1 MNPSLDTAR
10 VPFPSSPP
18 KTQNSR
24 QPSIAI
30 PTSNTS
36 TIPPRRTNLSR
47 PSPLSRLHSSPG
59 ANRPDADNNRPGM
72 YKAPPSPCY
81 VHSLLEKYGHLP
93 APPYNH
99 SPLHPAPS
107 GNHGHPEQEMRA
119 GGGPSSHKADPF
131 LSRSSDTSTP
141 ASGNAHIPYAP
152 LDIVPG
158 LSAVSTISPDLSD
171 GPRVKSRLQVSAPAW
186 EDLDDAEDGGSITRQ
201 LAETAT
207 GVREMSKQL
216 GRTKVKSNIQHVLI
230 VTKARDNALIKL
242 TREVAVYLMNK
253 KTGNNGR
260 SNGRGM
266 VVYVDSQ
273 LRTSKRFNAAGL
285 EKEHPEFFKP
295 YPRRRSSSSASIHT
309 LSTSL
314 SDVSL
319 LSRASSIGGAKRRS
333 DSGRDAD
340 NEQGQLRYWTADMC
354 SNTPNLFDFV
364 VTVSHTGCLIRLCLS
379 NDLHHSSAATE
390 PYCSR
395 HGSSRE
401 SCHRSYPSPS
411 APSAS

>member
-1 MNPSLDTAR
+1 M
-10 VPFPSSPP
+10 F
-18 KTQNSR
+18 
-24 QPSIAI
+24 
-30 PTSNTS
+30 
-36 TIPPRRTNLSR
+36 
-47 PSPLSRLHSSPG
+47 
-59 ANRPDADNNRPGM
+59 
-72 YKAPPSPCY
+72 KAPPSPCY
-81 VHSLLEKYGHLP
+81 VHSHLEKYGQLP

-99 SPLHPAPS
+99 TPWNSTSQQSLGGKHE
-107 GNHGHPEQEMRA
+107 EQEKRRDGQA
-119 GGGPSSHKADPF
+119 GSSSQKADPP
-131 LSRSSDTSTP
+131 LSRTSEISTP
-141 ASGNAHIPYAP
+141 ASAQEQSHTPYAA
-152 LDIVPG
+152 DIVTG
-158 LSAVSTISPDLSD
+158 LSAVSTIHPDSSD
-171 GPRVKSRLQVSAPAW
+171 GSRVKSRLQVSAPAW

-230 VTKARDNALIKL
+230 VTKARDNGLIKL

-309 LSTSL
+309 LSTSI
-314 SDVSL
+314 SEVSL
-319 LSRASSIGGAKRRS
+319 LSRASSISGAKRRS
-333 DSGRDAD
+333 DNGRDAD
-340 NEQGQLRYWTADMC
+340 NDQGQLRYWTADMC

-364 VTVSHTGCLIRLCLS
+364 VTVSPPSRIADRG
-379 NDLHHSSAATE
+379 DLTLE
-390 PYCSR
+390 PTAR
-395 HGSSRE
+395 W
-401 SCHRSYPSPS
+401 
-411 APSAS
+411 

>member
-1 MNPSLDTAR
+1 MNPTSDTAR

-18 KTQNSR
+18 KTQNTR
-24 QPSIAI
+24 QPSIVI
-30 PTSNTS
+30 PTSNSS
-36 TIPPRRTNLSR
+36 TIPSRRTNLSR

-59 ANRPDADNNRPGM
+59 ASRPEADKNRPGM
-72 YKAPPSPCY
+72 FKAPPSPCY
-81 VHSLLEKYGHLP
+81 VHSHLEKYGQLP

-99 SPLHPAPS
+99 TPWNSTSQQSLGGKHE
-107 GNHGHPEQEMRA
+107 EQEKRRDGQA
-119 GGGPSSHKADPF
+119 GMSTQKADPP
-131 LSRSSDTSTP
+131 LSRTSEISAP
-141 ASGNAHIPYAP
+141 ASAQEQSHTPYAAE
-152 LDIVPG
+152 IVTG
-158 LSAVSTISPDLSD
+158 LSAVSTIHPDSSD
-171 GPRVKSRLQVSAPAW
+171 GSRVKSRLQVSAPAW

-230 VTKARDNALIKL
+230 VTKARDNGLIKL

-309 LSTSL
+309 LSTSI
-314 SDVSL
+314 SEVSL
-319 LSRASSIGGAKRRS
+319 LSRASSISGAKRRS
-333 DSGRDAD
+333 DNGRDAD
-340 NEQGQLRYWTADMC
+340 NDQGQLRYWTADMC

-364 VTVSHTGCLIRLCLS
+364 VTVSPPSRIADRG
-379 NDLHHSSAATE
+379 DLTLE
-390 PYCSR
+390 PTAR
-395 HGSSRE
+395 W
-401 SCHRSYPSPS
+401 
-411 APSAS
+411 